1 MSQEFHFQHCIV
13 RTPSHSCLEG
23 ITTSAYLGPVDYAGA
38 IRQHESYIRAL
49 QATGVKVTVLP
60 ALEAYPD
67 SCFVEDVAVI
77 TPYGAIVTNP
87 GAPSR
92 NGEKDEMV
100 ATLKT
105 FFPDEKIHY
114 LTNPGTMDGGDVLL
128 IENCYYV
135 GISRRTNVDGFCQ
148 FREIV
153 RGFGMDAVAVP
164 VTDILHLKT
173 GVVYVGEG
181 RLLISGEF
189 KTRPEFRYFER
200 FEVPN
205 EEAYGAN
212 IIRMNGKIIVASG
225 YPSVSRKLREWGYDL
240 IETDTSEY
248 KKIDGGLT
256 CLSLRF

>member
-1 MSQEFHFQHCIV
+1 MNEYRYQHCIV

-23 ITTSAYLGPVDYAGA
+23 ITTSAFLGKVDYENA
-38 IRQHESYIRAL
+38 IRQHEAYIRAL
-49 QATGVKVTVLP
+49 EQTGVRVKVLP
-60 ALEAYPD
+60 ARKEFPD

-77 TPYGAIVTNP
+77 SPYGAIVTNP

-92 NGEKDEMV
+92 NGEKE
-100 ATLKT
+100 AIIPALKE
-105 FFPDEKIHY
+105 FFPEEKIYY
-114 LTNPGTMDGGDVLL
+114 LQNPGTMDGGDVLL

-148 FREIV
+148 FREIG

-181 RLLISGEF
+181 RVLISGEF
-189 KTRPEFRYFER
+189 IRRPEFDGFEK
-200 FEVPN
+200 FEVPE

-225 YPSVSRKLREWGYDL
+225 YPSVSRKLREWGYDI